1 MKIIILGA
9 GAIGS
14 VYGALLSREYDVLL
28 IGRPAHVNKINQE
41 GLNIEWKAEETFRI
55 KAKETIE
62 QEDITENT
70 LIILTTKVY
79 DNKEAIEEIKDKLK
93 EDTIILCL
101 QNGLGSEDIVK
112 EIIPNKVIR
121 GLTNTAATFVEPGSV
136 FLDSIEPIFVDDEKV
151 IEIFDKS
158 RIPAVHETNM
168 QKEVWRK
175 AIINS
180 IVNPL
185 TALMKIKNKELC
197 KPEYREIEKAIYNE
211 CMICAEKEG
220 FIFRKDVLSL
230 ILELIKES
238 KNKSSMLQDIEN
250 NRKTEIDYING
261 AIIKFG
267 EKHNVPTPMNKI
279 IYELIKVKEGKE
291 R

>member
-14 VYGALLSREYDVLL
+14 VYGALLSRKYDVLL
-28 IGRPAHVNKINQE
+28 IGRKAHVDKINQE
-41 GLNIEWKAEETFRI
+41 GLNIEWKAEQVFQI

-62 QEDITENT
+62 QEDITDNT

-79 DNKEAIEEIKDKLK
+79 DSREAIEKIKDKLK
-93 EDTIILCL
+93 EDTTILCL

-112 EIIPNKVIR
+112 EIVPNKVIR
-121 GLTNTAATFVEPGSV
+121 GLTNSAATFVEPGKV
-136 FLDSIEPIFVDDEKV
+136 FLDVLEPIFVDNEEIVK
-151 IEIFDKS
+151 IFDKTK
-158 RIPAVHETNM
+158 IPTVYETNM
-168 QKEVWRK
+168 QKEIWRK

-197 KPEYREIEKAIYNE
+197 KPEFREIEKMMHNE
-211 CMICAEKEG
+211 CITCAEKEG
-220 FIFRKDVLSL
+220 FIFKKNVLSL

-238 KNKSSMLQDIEN
+238 ENKSSMLQDIEN
-250 NRKTEIDYING
+250 NRKTEIDFING
-261 AIIKFG
+261 AIVKVG
-267 EKHNVPTPMNKI
+267 EKHKSILLNSKSDKG
-279 IYELIKVKEGKE
+279 LLKF
-291 R
+291 

>member
-14 VYGALLSREYDVLL
+14 VYGALLSRKYDVLL
-28 IGRPAHVNKINQE
+28 IGRKAHVDKINQE
-41 GLNIEWKAEETFRI
+41 GLNIEWKAEQVFQI

-62 QEDITENT
+62 QEDITDNT

-79 DNKEAIEEIKDKLK
+79 DSREAIEKIKDKLK
-93 EDTIILCL
+93 EDTTILCL

-112 EIIPNKVIR
+112 EIVPNKVIR
-121 GLTNTAATFVEPGSV
+121 GLTNSAATFVEPGKV
-136 FLDSIEPIFVDDEKV
+136 FLDVLEPIFVDNEEIVK
-151 IEIFDKS
+151 IFDKTK
-158 RIPAVHETNM
+158 IPTVYETNM
-168 QKEVWRK
+168 QKEIWRK

-197 KPEYREIEKAIYNE
+197 KPEFREIEKMMHNE
-211 CMICAEKEG
+211 CITCAEKEG
-220 FIFRKDVLSL
+220 FIFKKNVLSL

-238 KNKSSMLQDIEN
+238 ENKSSMLQDIEN
-250 NRKTEIDYING
+250 NRKTEIDFING
-261 AIIKFG
+261 AIVKVG
-267 EKHNVPTPMNKI
+267 EKHKIEVPMNKI
-279 IYELIKVKEGKE
+279 ITELIKAKENKQN
-291 R
+291 

>member
-28 IGRPAHVNKINQE
+28 IGRSAHVNKINQD
-41 GLNIEWKAEETFRI
+41 GLNIEWKAEQSFKM

-62 QEDITENT
+62 QEDVTENT

-79 DNKEAIEEIKDKLK
+79 DNKETIENIKDKLK
-93 EDTIILCL
+93 QDTIILCL
-101 QNGLGSEDIVK
+101 QNGLGSENIVK

-121 GLTNTAATFVEPGSV
+121 GLTNSAATFVEPGSV
-136 FLDSIEPIFVDDEKV
+136 FLDSLEPIFIDDEKV
-151 IEIFDKS
+151 IEIFDKTK
-158 RIPAVHETNM
+158 IPAVYETNM

-185 TALMKIKNKELC
+185 TALMRIKNKELC
-197 KPEYREIEKAIYNE
+197 KPEYKEIEKAIYDE
-211 CMICAEKEG
+211 CMVCAEKEG
-220 FIFRKDVLSL
+220 FVFRKDVLNT

-238 KNKSSMLQDIEN
+238 ENKSSMLQDLEK
-250 NRKTEIDYING
+250 NRKTEIDFING
-261 AIIKFG
+261 AIIKIG
-267 EKHNVPTPMNKI
+267 EKHNIPTPMNKI
-279 IYELIKVKEGKE
+279 ITELIKVKEGK
-291 R
+291 